1 MLKPGHSED
10 HGMNADRGDE
20 KGMTLRN
27 ASDRNVES
35 DLAIRMRENT
45 TVGEGYANRSTWF
58 GRYLKE

>member
-1 MLKPGHSED
+1 
-10 HGMNADRGDE
+10 MNADRGDE

-45 TVGEGYANRSTWF
+45 TVGKGYANRRTWF
-58 GRYLKE
+58 GRYLEE

>member
-1 MLKPGHSED
+1 
-10 HGMNADRGDE
+10 MNPDGGDV

-45 TVGEGYANRSTWF
+45 TVGKGYANRSTWF
-58 GRYLKE
+58 GRYLEE